1 MIEIQPRARYAAI
14 VLVVALLAA
23 CVVGFFRARTEAHA
37 NRVEIAMDYT
47 DFLALARAYN
57 YNPSAFL
64 IALRRA
70 GLTSLALTE
79 ELGSDVGT
87 DGNAYATTGAALL
100 NQARISPITD
110 PVLAELVRSGKV
122 ARDAVYILVY
132 DQATYERYKAQLA
145 LHFEPKTVR
154 VLRDREPWL
163 IELRT
168 QIDYFNNTALGIPN
182 GQVALAK
189 KLGLLVVPR
198 FQNDE
203 RFTQPQMASLIDNVL
218 KVDPK
223 VSTVIFF
230 GLRNQVLGYPDHLPE
245 AAFVFKDHGATA
257 AHPFNFGSI
266 ETYDDSQI
274 QKGNDTLAKL
284 IPGQTVRVQAIAK
297 TELDKIDLDE
307 LVARYELGVR
317 ERNIRVVYL
326 RPWGHQ
332 DGNLS
337 IEATNVEMVK
347 QIADDL
353 RSHGFRL
360 GRATPVPLYR
370 GNNAVL
376 VGLSALA
383 VPSIFV
389 LLLGAFGAYRRGWA
403 FAAYAATVLI
413 YAGGLATHHDM
424 IARSVIALAGALLF
438 SAAAF
443 LAFAP
448 AFRNNPEA
456 KFGAQLR
463 VSLLWMLV
471 ATAGALTGAL
481 VVVGLMSSPLAM
493 EEIERFRGVKLVLA
507 LPPLIALAL
516 YIFDSRYDSGSESP
530 GDVFLTPVRFYQLL
544 AGIAVIAGG
553 ALLVMRSGNQSE
565 IEPSKIELMLRH
577 GLTSVLS
584 VRPRFKSFLVGFPV
598 MMLVPALLRAHRRAV
613 GWILAICTGVGIG
626 DIIDTFSH
634 LHTPLAIS
642 LWRVFNGLWVGAL
655 IGIAAIAIYRAFV
668 RRRTDS
674 QAV

>member
-1 MIEIQPRARYAAI
+1 VIEIQPRARYAAI
-14 VLVVALLAA
+14 VLLVALLAA

-79 ELGSDVGT
+79 ELGSDVGN

-110 PVLAELVRSGKV
+110 PVLNELVRSGKV

-132 DQATYERYKAQLA
+132 DRATYERYKAQLA

-168 QIDYFNNTALGIPN
+168 QIDYFNNTALGIPD

-203 RFTQPQMASLIDNVL
+203 RFTQPQMASLVDNVL
-218 KVDPK
+218 KIDPK

-245 AAFVFKDHGATA
+245 AAAVFKDHGATA
-257 AHPFNFGSI
+257 PHPFNFGSI

-307 LVARYELGVR
+307 LVARYELGAR

-332 DGNLS
+332 DGDLS
-337 IEATNVEMVK
+337 IEASNVEMVK

-389 LLLGAFGAYRRGWA
+389 LLLGALGAYRRSWA
-403 FAAYAATVLI
+403 LAAYALTVLV

-424 IARSVIALAGALLF
+424 FARSIIALAGALLF

-448 AFRNNPEA
+448 AFRAAPEA
-456 KFGAQLR
+456 KFGRQLR
-463 VSLLWMLV
+463 ASVLWMLV
-471 ATAGALTGAL
+471 ATAVALAGAL
-481 VVVGLMSSPLAM
+481 VVVGIMSSPLAM

-516 YIFDSRYDSGSESP
+516 YIFDPRYDSGSETP
-530 GDVFLTPVRFYQLL
+530 GEVFLTPVRFYQLL

-565 IEPSKIELMLRH
+565 IEPSKIELLLRH

-584 VRPRFKSFLVGFPV
+584 VRPRFKSFLLGFPV
-598 MMLVPALLRAHRRAV
+598 MMIVPALLRAHRRAV
-613 GWILAICTGVGIG
+613 GWILAICVGVGIG

-655 IGIAAIAIYRAFV
+655 IGIVAIAIYRAFL
-668 RRRTDS
+668 RRRTGS
-674 QAV
+674 RAL

>member
-1 MIEIQPRARYAAI
+1 VIEIQPRARYAAI
-14 VLVVALLAA
+14 VLLVALLAA
-23 CVVGFFRARTEAHA
+23 CVVGVFRARTEAHA

-79 ELGSDVGT
+79 ELGSDVGN

-110 PVLAELVRSGKV
+110 PVLADLVRSGKV

-218 KVDPK
+218 KIDPK

-245 AAFVFKDHGATA
+245 AAAVFKDHGATA

-389 LLLGAFGAYRRGWA
+389 LLLGAFGAYRRSWA
-403 FAAYAATVLI
+403 LAAYALTVLI

-448 AFRNNPEA
+448 AFRNTPEA

-463 VSLLWMLV
+463 VSLLWTLV
-471 ATAGALTGAL
+471 ATAVALTGAL
-481 VVVGLMSSPLAM
+481 VVVGIMSSPLAM

-507 LPPLIALAL
+507 LPPLVALAL
-516 YIFDSRYDSGSESP
+516 YIFDPRYDSGSETP
-530 GDVFLTPVRFYQLL
+530 GEVFLTPVRFYQLL

-598 MMLVPALLRAHRRAV
+598 MMLVPALLRSHRRAV
-613 GWILAICTGVGIG
+613 GWILAICAGVGIG

-655 IGIAAIAIYRAFV
+655 IGIVAIAIYRAFV
-668 RRRTDS
+668 RRRADS